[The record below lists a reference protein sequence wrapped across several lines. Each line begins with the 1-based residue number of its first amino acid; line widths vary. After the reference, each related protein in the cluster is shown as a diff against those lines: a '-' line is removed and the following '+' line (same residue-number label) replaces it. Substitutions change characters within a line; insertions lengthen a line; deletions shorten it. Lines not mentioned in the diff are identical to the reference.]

1 MYARTAERLRKAV
14 AAGAYWEVDQLLVV
28 LRREVEACWKTTQ
41 SAERRREISEEVTGL
56 LKWSRHSILAA
67 RSHAQN
73 RLNRLSRLH
82 AYGATGS
89 VQPEQLEL
97 DA

>member
-41 SAERRREISEEVTGL
+41 SAERRREISEEVTWL

-67 RSHAQN
+67 RSHTQS

-82 AYGATGS
+82 AYGAT